1 MQTTILVKIK
11 DFLVSLEGTFNN
23 QREGSHRYY
32 SQKSTRDYNGK
43 AHLKFPC
50 FLHFGFCVIFI
61 ITLIID
67 TIMNICVYKLLL

>member
-11 DFLVSLEGTFNN
+11 DFLVSLEGTFNS

-32 SQKSTRDYNGK
+32 SENSTRDYNGK

-50 FLHFGFCVIFI
+50 FLHFGFCVY
-61 ITLIID
+61 LHH
-67 TIMNICVYKLLL
+67 NSHHRYHNEYLCL